1 MSWKPIQK
9 ILAGLA
15 AGVLLP
21 GIFAIL
27 DQGADVIHL
36 SGSAW
41 TALLLSTFV
50 PLLTA
55 YLVPSK
61 PSEAAATLAAAKK

>member
-1 MSWKPIQK
+1 MSAYKPIRK

-21 GIFAIL
+21 GIFLIL
-27 DQGADVIHL
+27 NEGIGLISLTPGAW
-36 SGSAW
+36 A
-41 TALLLSTFV
+41 ALLASTFL

-61 PSEAAATLAAAKK
+61 QGEAAPPPPKA